1 MGIESTSLVPSRRK
15 CENRR
20 TTVRLE
26 RPHACFNGSSEEV
39 VDAVGV
45 RILVFWAKA
54 VGMCDQ
60 TRMRIGKGDTGE
72 TDLWELK
79 EEKEGKVLSMV
90 HQRENR
96 KAEPRDPP
104 MMEFVC

>member
-1 MGIESTSLVPSRRK
+1 
-15 CENRR
+15 
-20 TTVRLE
+20 
-26 RPHACFNGSSEEV
+26 
-39 VDAVGV
+39 
-45 RILVFWAKA
+45 
-54 VGMCDQ
+54 MCDQ